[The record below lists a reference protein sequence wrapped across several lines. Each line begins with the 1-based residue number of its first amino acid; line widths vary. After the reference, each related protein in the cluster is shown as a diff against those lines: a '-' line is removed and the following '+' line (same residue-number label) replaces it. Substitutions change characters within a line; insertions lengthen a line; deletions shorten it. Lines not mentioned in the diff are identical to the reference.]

1 MPAFRSLTRTASTLF
16 AATFVDADAA
26 ANSTGKEVQVT
37 KLDGFPT
44 VATIDLV
51 TLTPKPPTTTDA
63 GISVREFVGVVDG
76 VTFHIALVGE
86 GDDLTGSMISRVL

>member
-1 MPAFRSLTRTASTLF
+1 MPAFRPLTRTASTLF
-16 AATFVDADAA
+16 AATFVDDAT

-37 KLDGFPT
+37 KVDGLPT

-51 TLTPKPPTTTDA
+51 TLAPKPPTTTDA
-63 GISVREFVGVVDG
+63 GVAVREFVGVVGG

-86 GDDLTGSMISRVL
+86 GDGLTGSVISRIL